1 MGYTPGDITTGVA
14 MSRDAKKPR
23 KTQESGRFL
32 LRLPRSL
39 HRDLKD
45 EARREGMSLNTLCVT
60 KLAKPLAG
68 EAK

>member
-1 MGYTPGDITTGVA
+1 

-60 KLAKPLAG
+60 KLARPLAG